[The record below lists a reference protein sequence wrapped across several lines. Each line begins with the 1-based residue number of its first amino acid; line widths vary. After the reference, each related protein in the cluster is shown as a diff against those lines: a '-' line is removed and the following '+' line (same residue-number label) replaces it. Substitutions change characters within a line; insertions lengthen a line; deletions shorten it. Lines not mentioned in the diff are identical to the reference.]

1 MPASNSQRPAAEP
14 GRYANPYCVSLVS
27 LLKRLWG
34 VAMKAMLVSLWLL
47 ACTFGT
53 TAETQTNQGEEA
65 LRALPKAFAAAWV
78 KRDAH
83 ELAKIVAEDID
94 FVTVGAVWLQG
105 RADFAKYHAWLLE
118 GRANESTLTPLE
130 TSVRF
135 IRPDLAVVHWSW
147 GIKGDRNLDGSARS
161 PRFGL
166 MTMVAE
172 MRAGTWLVVAAQ
184 NTNGTDADVAPTL
197 RELGITR
204 PIAVPRAASAP

>member
-1 MPASNSQRPAAEP
+1 
-14 GRYANPYCVSLVS
+14 
-27 LLKRLWG
+27 
-34 VAMKAMLVSLWLL
+34 MKVILVSLWLL
-47 ACTFGT
+47 ACIFGT
-53 TAETQTNQGEEA
+53 TADAQTNQGEEA
-65 LRALPKAFAAAWV
+65 LRALPKAFAAAWA
-78 KRDAH
+78 KRDAQ
-83 ELAKIVAEDID
+83 ELAKIVAEDVD

-105 RADFAKYHAWLLE
+105 RVDFAKYHASLLQ
-118 GRANESTLTPLE
+118 GRAHESTLTPLE

-147 GIKGDRNLDGSARS
+147 GIKGDRNLDGSARA

-184 NTNGTDADVAPTL
+184 NTNGTDADVAPVL

-204 PIAVPRAASAP
+204 PIAVPRAASAPK